1 MSWNPGCLSL
11 LQGWVRVTVTVRVR
25 VLQSKFPPK
34 WSCPH
39 LASMPL
45 LRVALFQSS
54 VGIGHTA
61 LKEEDEGLF
70 LLLVSDVPVFHMTWN

>member
-1 MSWNPGCLSL
+1 MS
-11 LQGWVRVTVTVRVR
+11 VTAAGLGLRLRLGFCRANFHRSGPAPT
-25 VLQSKFPPK
+25 LPA
-34 WSCPH
+34 C
-39 LASMPL
+39 L
-45 LRVALFQSS
+45 LRVTLFQSS